1 MRRRPIAARDERPPL
16 SRKPHGILPGMT
28 GADLPRRVERTEEDL
43 TAVSDTVLDTK
54 GVVDQHTETLAEIHA
69 GVAAVNTR
77 LDALE
82 TRVNDGLAEIL
93 RRLDAR

>member
-1 MRRRPIAARDERPPL
+1 
-16 SRKPHGILPGMT
+16 MT
-28 GADLPRRVERTEEDL
+28 SADLPRRVERTEEDL

-54 GVVDQHTETLAEIHA
+54 EVVDQHTETLAEIQA

-77 LDALE
+77 LDPLE
-82 TRVNDGLAEIL
+82 TRVNEGLDEIL